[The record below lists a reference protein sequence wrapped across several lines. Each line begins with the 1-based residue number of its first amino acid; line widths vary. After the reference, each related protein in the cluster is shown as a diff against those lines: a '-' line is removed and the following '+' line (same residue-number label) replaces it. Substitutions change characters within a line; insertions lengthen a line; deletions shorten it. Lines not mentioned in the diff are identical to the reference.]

1 MCNMKYISQKHNIM
15 LSSLH
20 FDFYSNFFILLAR
33 TNVELVSIHIFT
45 STLE

>member
-15 LSSLH
+15 LLAFH

-45 STLE
+45 SVLE